1 MILFLVHYI
10 VYQYNDNIDE
20 GLLYIYLRLTAEL
33 PEDDFDNGLA
43 YNGMEL
49 IEDNSLNGDIIN
61 IADVQSLREGSSLN
75 INIYNYVHGVKSND
89 SFVLTA
95 YDVPPVGYYVLD
107 ETLGNEF
114 VLTNIKQYGRAP
126 LKLEFKNL
134 TTNDLTI
141 VYVWLG
147 GAL

>member
-1 MILFLVHYI
+1 
-10 VYQYNDNIDE
+10 
-20 GLLYIYLRLTAEL
+20 
-33 PEDDFDNGLA
+33 
-43 YNGMEL
+43 MEL

-61 IADVQSLREGSSLN
+61 IADVQSLREGSNLN
-75 INIYNYVHGVKSND
+75 INIYNYVYGVKSND

-114 VLTNIKQYGRAP
+114 VLTNIKQYSRAP